1 MIRTAIIGGG
11 AAGIVAAAFCGKTAD
26 VTLFERNEKIG
37 KKIYITG
44 KGRCNLTN
52 NCALYEF
59 YPNIVHGQK
68 FMISALTAFPPQ
80 SLMEF
85 LGTYGLRMKTERGNR
100 VFPVSDKSSDV
111 IKALVRAAE
120 ESGADIKLNTRVLSV
135 KKDGNF
141 KVQTDSGNYEF
152 DRVIV
157 ATGGM
162 SYKSTGST
170 GDGYEIARS
179 FGHTLTEPRA
189 ALSAIDLKEDV
200 KDLQGLSL
208 KNVRATIKAGG
219 KEYPEVGEML
229 FTDCGVSGPVI
240 LTLSSFINRYDID
253 GSTLYI
259 DFKPALSP
267 ETLDER
273 LTSDFGEMRNKDL
286 ANILTSLLPKAVI
299 PHVLSQCGVS
309 PYVKGHS
316 VTREMRYALG
326 YCVKHLRFT
335 VKCLAD
341 IDRAIVTSGGV
352 ELKEI
357 NPSTM
362 ESKLVSGL
370 YFAGEVLDVDALTG
384 GYNLSCAFATGRCAG
399 IAAGRQ

>member
-120 ESGADIKLNTRVLSV
+120 ESGTDIKLNTRVLSV

-189 ALSAIDLKEDV
+189 ALSAIDLKDDV

-219 KEYPEVGEML
+219 KEYSEFGEML

-240 LTLSSFINRYDID
+240 LTLSSFINRYDIG

-335 VKCLAD
+335 VKGLAD

-357 NPSTM
+357 NYYG
-362 ESKLVSGL
+362 K
-370 YFAGEVLDVDALTG
+370 
-384 GYNLSCAFATGRCAG
+384 
-399 IAAGRQ
+399 